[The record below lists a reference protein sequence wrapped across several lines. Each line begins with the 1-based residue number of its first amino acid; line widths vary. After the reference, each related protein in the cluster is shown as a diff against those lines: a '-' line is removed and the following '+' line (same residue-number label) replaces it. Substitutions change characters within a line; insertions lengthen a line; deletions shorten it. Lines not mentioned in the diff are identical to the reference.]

1 MARPTINI
9 SERQQVVA
17 IIFFSVVALLCAWF
31 FLIRPQAIR
40 RRSVARSRAKYEKSK
55 YANVSRKELEARMAE
70 VQGNLDDVTEQWQTA
85 CERLSSYAAA
95 KLLSGDSVVGRIDYK
110 HELLTERAR
119 LQRKSGQIGVEL
131 VLGMQEAVRS
141 DGDARTLLLK
151 LRAIESLADLL
162 IQHKID
168 RVVRI
173 APLDPITHRDRD
185 GEIFMTEFP
194 LEAEFDMDVAMLYRL
209 YRAVFEPQ
217 QLFVFRQV
225 RVNAGATRESPLHVR
240 CIVSALILEQ

>member
-1 MARPTINI
+1 MARPTINF

-17 IIFFSVVALLCAWF
+17 IIFGSVVALFCAWF

-40 RRSVARSRAKYEKSK
+40 RRSVASSRAKYEKSK
-55 YANVSRKELEARMAE
+55 YANVTRAELEAREAE
-70 VQGNLDDVTEQWQTA
+70 VQTNLEEVNEQWQTA
-85 CERLSSYAAA
+85 CERLSSYAATDT
-95 KLLSGDSVVGRIDYK
+95 LSDESNVGRIDYK

-119 LQRKSGQIGVEL
+119 LQRKSGEMGVDL
-131 VLGMQEAVRS
+131 VLGMDEAVRS

-162 IQHKID
+162 IQHRID

-173 APLDPITHRDRD
+173 APLAPITHRDRA
-185 GEIFMTEFP
+185 GQIFMTEYP

-217 QLFVFRQV
+217 QLFVFRQI
-225 RVNAGATRESPLHVR
+225 RVNAGATRESALHVR
-240 CIVSALILEQ
+240 GIVSALILER